1 MIWII
6 YLNHLFS
13 LKKLNFMKFKN
24 SIKVEIINQKDT
36 EWECWMKGNKRVIFF
51 FGDYFSCW
59 TQEHFFER
67 KSEKGFAPLSAFE
80 MENGAM
86 NRKRKC
92 VGFIFHLNASPL
104 AAQRKTS
111 QQKTRLRIRPQVTS
125 LPPRQIQFETISKI
139 NSHGGTLKVK

>member
-1 MIWII
+1 MRV
-6 YLNHLFS
+6 LN
-13 LKKLNFMKFKN
+13 
-24 SIKVEIINQKDT
+24 EREQT
-36 EWECWMKGNKRVIFF
+36 CYFF